1 MPNTPLDL
9 PREKPS
15 QQSNASDKLAA
26 SFNGP
31 KPKADAPI
39 LPSVNGTDCRQR
51 KDSGQNTE
59 AMVRLLNKTNS
70 QMEAPE
76 TKTRRN
82 VMTQLRSAFAVTQ
95 ADQTHPTVAVTAPPQ
110 KPALPASDRAL
121 DRQTAAAAQTQ
132 TLADTRTWTET
143 QKRTEPSSAAVLRLP
158 QDLRVLS
165 QTPNPARSTTPTSGQ
180 APALP
185 PNGGVVEVTTD
196 TSLLNLP

>member
-59 AMVRLLNKTNS
+59 AMVRLLNETSS
-70 QMEAPE
+70 QMEAPS

-82 VMTQLRSAFAVTQ
+82 LMTNCAQL
-95 ADQTHPTVAVTAPPQ
+95 
-110 KPALPASDRAL
+110 
-121 DRQTAAAAQTQ
+121 
-132 TLADTRTWTET
+132 
-143 QKRTEPSSAAVLRLP
+143 LR
-158 QDLRVLS
+158 
-165 QTPNPARSTTPTSGQ
+165 
-180 APALP
+180 
-185 PNGGVVEVTTD
+185 
-196 TSLLNLP
+196 